1 MPVPVDRL
9 EYVSIPEDKIGGIF
23 IPAGAIFSLEKD
35 VSQLGKQTSFLSV
48 IVVAVIVVLFIG
60 FVSVLVALSGI
71 LTDAW
76 RYNVNSYIDYQNSDR
91 QTAQKF
97 NDFEMRL
104 QQIVDQVSAIKES
117 RDSLKK

>member
-9 EYVSIPEDKIGGIF
+9 EYVSIPGDKIGGIF
-23 IPAGAIFSLEKD
+23 IPAGALFSLEKD

-60 FVSVLVALSGI
+60 FASVLATLSGI
-71 LTDAW
+71 LTDTW
-76 RYNVNSYIDYQNSDR
+76 RHNVNSYIDYQNSDR

-104 QQIVDQVSAIKES
+104 QQIVEQVSAIIEK
-117 RDSLKK
+117 